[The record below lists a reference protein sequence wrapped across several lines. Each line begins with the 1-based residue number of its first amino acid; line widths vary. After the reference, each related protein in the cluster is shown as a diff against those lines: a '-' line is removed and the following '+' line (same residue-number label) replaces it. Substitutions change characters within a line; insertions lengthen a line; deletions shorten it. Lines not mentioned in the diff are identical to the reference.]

1 MPRGRRRQSAKSI
14 LSHYDWSIHPDTV
27 REVFAVLLIALGV
40 LELLA
45 LGGAAGRVGIAF
57 DKILEA
63 FFGGMRIA
71 VPVLAIGVGVVTW
84 NPSRF
89 ALRGAAIGGALLVL
103 LSLSALIDPNGGMVG
118 KLVADVLLSL
128 FGSVASTVVLFTSLL
143 VGALLIMNTSLR
155 GLLGIFQ
162 GMAGTASEQPTIRD
176 TSGGEEKTGEARV
189 SVFEAVK
196 KKLQGAMPQPQ
207 PAAAVQVATMP
218 MASKPQTAAPDGD
231 WEFPPLE
238 LLQYPTGK
246 ANPGNVVK
254 NVETIEKSLKD
265 FGVTVTMGDVNI
277 GPTVTQY
284 TLKPTEGVK
293 LTKITARTNDLALQL
308 AAPSIR
314 IEAPIPGKSAVG
326 IEVPNKTA
334 AMVTLRELLE
344 TEQAKAL
351 KSNLSI
357 PLGRDA
363 AGAPIIAD
371 LKKMPH
377 LLIAGSTGSGKSI
390 AINSLIVGLL
400 YQNTPSQLRMLL
412 VDPKRVEFTQFNDI
426 PHLLAPVITEPD
438 KTVNTLKWAL
448 IEMERRYKRFQEVGS
463 RDIDSYNTKFKDD
476 QLPYIVI
483 IIDELADL
491 MATSAKEV
499 EGAIVRLA
507 QMARAVGMHLIVAT
521 QRPSVDV
528 ITGLIKANITTRVAF
543 AVASQIDSRTIIDV
557 AGADKLLGRGDMLF
571 VSSEFASRP
580 KRIQGCLITEKEIK
594 GVTEFL
600 KDHAGPQYDDE
611 VMNFSP
617 RGSGGAGSQGG
628 ADGEVDD
635 DMYEDAKQTVIQAGK
650 ASASLLQRRLR
661 VGYARAARLLDLLED
676 QGVIGPA
683 DGAKPRDVLMGMDS
697 GFGPV
702 ASAPIQPYGGRND
715 QPPQGPPSF

>member
-1 MPRGRRRQSAKSI
+1 MAVI
-14 LSHYDWSIHPDTV
+14 LG
-27 REVFAVLLIALGV
+27 AVGI
-40 LELLA
+40 LEILA
-45 LGGAAGRVGIAF
+45 LAGAAGRIGAGLDNFLSV
-57 DKILEA
+57 L
-63 FFGGMRIA
+63 FGGIRI
-71 VPVLAIGVGVVTW
+71 VIPVLLIGTGVVVW
-84 NPSRF
+84 DPSRF
-89 ALRGAAIGGALLVL
+89 ALRSTALIGSLMALVAFSGIVHPAGGVVGK
-103 LSLSALIDPNGGMVG
+103 LSLSAVEALFGAVAGTMILFVLMVVG
-118 KLVADVLLSL
+118 VLL
-128 FGSVASTVVLFTSLL
+128 VL
-143 VGALLIMNTSLR
+143 NTSMK
-155 GLLGIFQ
+155 GLFAVLKGV
-162 GMAGTASEQPTIRD
+162 TPEPVIRD
-176 TSGGEEKTGEARV
+176 SSGGDAQPEESRV
-189 SVFEAVK
+189 SVFEAVR
-196 KKLQGAMPQPQ
+196 KKLQGMAPQQ
-207 PAAAVQVATMP
+207 QAAAAPVAVMP
-218 MASKPQTAAPDGD
+218 MAQRPHTQAPAGD

-238 LLQYPTGK
+238 LLLYPTGK

-254 NVETIEKSLKD
+254 NVEIIEKSLKD
-265 FGVTVTMGDVNI
+265 FGVEVAMGDVNI

-284 TLKPTEGVK
+284 TLKPHDGVK
-293 LTKITARTNDLALQL
+293 LTKITSRANDLALTL
-308 AAPSIR
+308 AAPGGIR
-314 IEAPIPGKSAVG
+314 IEAPIPGKAAVG

-344 TEQAKAL
+344 TEQAKSL

-463 RDIDSYNTKFKDD
+463 RDIDSYNAKFKDE

-483 IIDELADL
+483 VIDELADL

-571 VSSEFASRP
+571 LSSEFSGRP

-594 GVTEFL
+594 NVTEFL

-617 RGSGGAGSQGG
+617 HGAGGAGGQGG
-628 ADGEVDD
+628 DGQVDD
-635 DMYEDAKQTVIQAGK
+635 DMYEDAKQTVVQAGK

-661 VGYARAARLLDLLED
+661 VGYARAARLLDLLEE

-683 DGAKPRDVLMGMDS
+683 DGAKPRDVLMGLDS

-702 ASAPIQPYGGRND
+702 ASTPMNQDR
-715 QPPQGPPSF
+715 PPQGPPSF

>member
-1 MPRGRRRQSAKSI
+1 MAKRRRRQSARSV
-14 LSHYDWSIHPDTV
+14 LSYFDWSINPETT
-27 REVFAVLLIALGV
+27 REVVAVLLGAIGI

-45 LGGAAGRVGIAF
+45 LVGAAG
-57 DKILEA
+57 KIGAGLDG
-63 FFGGMRIA
+63 FLTVLFGGIRVA
-71 VPVLAIGVGVVTW
+71 VPIVLIGTGVVVW
-84 NPSRF
+84 DPNRF
-89 ALRGAAIGGALLVL
+89 ALRSTALIGALLAV
-103 LSLSALIDPNGGMVG
+103 LSLSGVVHPYGGVVG
-118 KLVADVLLSL
+118 KTTLNFVDAL
-128 FGSVASTVVLFTSLL
+128 FGSVAGTMVLFVLMVVGILL
-143 VGALLIMNTSLR
+143 VMNTSLR
-155 GLLGIFQ
+155 GLLVLLKAATPEP
-162 GMAGTASEQPTIRD
+162 MIRD
-176 TSGGEEKTGEARV
+176 ASGGENKPEETRV
-189 SVFEAVK
+189 SVFEAVR
-196 KKLQGAMPQPQ
+196 KKLQGVASAAQQPVAQVTTMAMATKPHTQA
-207 PAAAVQVATMP
+207 PA
-218 MASKPQTAAPDGD
+218 GD

-238 LLQYPTGK
+238 LLNYPTGK

-254 NVETIEKSLKD
+254 NVEIIEKSLKD
-265 FGVTVTMGDVNI
+265 FGVEVAMGDVNI

-284 TLKPTEGVK
+284 TLKPHDGVK
-293 LTKITARTNDLALQL
+293 LTKITSRANDLALTL
-308 AAPSIR
+308 AAPGGIR
-314 IEAPIPGKSAVG
+314 IEAPIPGKAAVG

-344 TEQAKAL
+344 TEQAKSL

-357 PLGRDA
+357 PVGRDA

-390 AINSLIVGLL
+390 AINSLIVGML

-463 RDIDSYNTKFKDD
+463 RDIDSYNAKFKDE

-483 IIDELADL
+483 VIDELADL

-528 ITGLIKANITTRVAF
+528 ITGLLKANITTRVAF

-557 AGADKLLGRGDMLF
+557 AGAEKLLGRGDMLF
-571 VSSEFASRP
+571 LSSDFSNKP

-594 GVTEFL
+594 NVTDFL
-600 KDHAGPQYDDE
+600 KEQSGPQYDEE
-611 VMNFSP
+611 VMNYSP
-617 RGSGGAGSQGG
+617 HGAAGGGANGG
-628 ADGEVDD
+628 NGEIDD
-635 DMYEDAKQTVIQAGK
+635 DMYEQAKETVINAGK

-683 DGAKPRDVLMGMDS
+683 DGAKPRDVLTGLDS

-702 ASAPIQPYGGRND
+702 ASTPIQPTNMGPR
-715 QPPQGPPSF
+715 PPQNPSAF

>member
-1 MPRGRRRQSAKSI
+1 MGKRRRKQSTRSV
-14 LSHYDWSIHPDTV
+14 LSYFDWSVHPETI
-27 REVFAVLLIALGV
+27 REVVAVLLVVLGV
-40 LELLA
+40 VELLA
-45 LGGAAGRVGIAF
+45 LAGLAGRVGVSVDHFLAV
-57 DKILEA
+57 LL
-63 FFGGMRIA
+63 GGIRFTIPI
-71 VPVLAIGVGVVTW
+71 VFIGTGVVTW
-84 NPSRF
+84 DPTRF
-89 ALRGAAIGGALLVL
+89 TLRSTALIGSTLVILSLAAII
-103 LSLSALIDPNGGMVG
+103 SPSGGMIG
-118 KLVADVLLSL
+118 KGVADLMLSL
-128 FGSVASTVVLFTSLL
+128 FGTVTSSIVLFALL
-143 VGALLIMNTSLR
+143 IVGALLIMNTSLKA
-155 GLLGIFQ
+155 LLVALKAAAPEPQ
-162 GMAGTASEQPTIRD
+162 IRD
-176 TSGGEEKTGEARV
+176 SSGGEAKSDEARV

-196 KKLQGAMPQPQ
+196 KKLQGVGNQQ
-207 PAAAVQVATMP
+207 AAAPVAVMP
-218 MASKPQTAAPDGD
+218 MATKPHTQAPAGD
-231 WEFPPLE
+231 WEFPPLD
-238 LLQYPTGK
+238 LLLYPTGK

-254 NVETIEKSLKD
+254 NVEAIEKSLKD
-265 FGVTVTMGDVNI
+265 FGVEVTMGDVNI

-284 TLKPTEGVK
+284 TLKPNDGVK
-293 LTKITARTNDLALQL
+293 LTKITTRSTDLALVL
-308 AAPSIR
+308 AAPAVR
-314 IEAPIPGKSAVG
+314 IEAPIPGKAAVG
-326 IEVPNKTA
+326 IEVPNKVA

-344 TEQAKAL
+344 TDQAKSI

-363 AGAPIIAD
+363 AGAPVIAD

-438 KTVNTLKWAL
+438 KTVTTLKWAL
-448 IEMERRYKRFQEVGS
+448 VEMERRYRRFQEVGS
-463 RDIDSYNTKFKDD
+463 RDIDSYNDKFKNE

-483 IIDELADL
+483 VIDELADL

-557 AGADKLLGRGDMLF
+557 GGAEKLLGRGDMLF
-571 VSSEFASRP
+571 TSSEFSRGP
-580 KRIQGCLITEKEIK
+580 RRIQGCLITEKEIK
-594 GVTEFL
+594 SVTDFL
-600 KDHAGPQYDDE
+600 KEHAGPQYDEE
-611 VMNFSP
+611 VMSYSP
-617 RGSGGAGSQGG
+617 HGSGSGVGGQGG
-628 ADGEVDD
+628 DGEVDD
-635 DMYEDAKQTVIQAGK
+635 DMYQQAKETVVNAGK

-683 DGAKPRDVLMGMDS
+683 DGAKPRDILIGADS

-702 ASAPIQPYGGRND
+702 LSTPIQPTNIDNR
-715 QPPQGPPSF
+715 PPQNPPSAF

>member
-1 MPRGRRRQSAKSI
+1 MPRGRRRQSTKSI
-14 LSHYDWSIHPDTV
+14 LSHYDWTIHPDTV
-27 REVFAVLLIALGV
+27 REVAAVLLVAFGV
-40 LELLA
+40 LSLLA
-45 LGGAAGRVGIAF
+45 FGGAAGKVGVSVDRVLAA
-57 DKILEA
+57 L
-63 FFGGMRIA
+63 FGGIRLI
-71 VPVLAIGVGVVTW
+71 VPVVAIGIGVAAW
-84 NPSRF
+84 NPGRF
-89 ALRGAAIGGALLVL
+89 ALRGPAIGGAVLIL
-103 LSLSALIDPNGGMVG
+103 LSLAAIVDPGGGMAG
-118 KLVADVLLSL
+118 KLVSDLMVSL
-128 FGSVASTVVLFTSLL
+128 FGSAGLVVLVALL
-143 VGALLIMNTSLR
+143 AVGALLVMNTSLGALIAAVR
-155 GLLGIFQ
+155 G
-162 GMAGTASEQPTIRD
+162 AAAHTEPTIRD

-189 SVFEAVK
+189 SVFEAFK
-196 KKLQGAMPQPQ
+196 QKIQGAMPQPQ
-207 PAAAVQVATMP
+207 PGAATVQVASLP
-218 MASKPQTAAPDGD
+218 MASKPHTAAPNGD

-238 LLQYPTGK
+238 LLNYPTGK

-284 TLKPTEGVK
+284 TLKPSEGVK
-293 LTKITARTNDLALQL
+293 LTKITARANDLALQL
-308 AAPSIR
+308 AAPSLR

-326 IEVPNKTA
+326 IEVPNKA
-334 AMVTLRELLE
+334 GAMVTLRELLE

-363 AGAPIIAD
+363 AGAPVIAD

-483 IIDELADL
+483 VIDELADL

-611 VMNFSP
+611 VVNFSP
-617 RGSGGAGSQGG
+617 RGAAGGVGG
-628 ADGEVDD
+628 HGEVDD
-635 DMYEDAKQTVIQAGK
+635 DKYEEAKQLVIQNGK
-650 ASASLLQRRLR
+650 ASASLLQRRLS
-661 VGYARAARLLDLLED
+661 VGYARAARLLDLLEE

-683 DGAKPRDVLMGMDS
+683 DGAKPREVYGGIDPSLGA
-697 GFGPV
+697 V
-702 ASAPIQPYGGRND
+702 ASTPIQPYGGDTR
-715 QPPQGPPSF
+715 PPQGPPTL